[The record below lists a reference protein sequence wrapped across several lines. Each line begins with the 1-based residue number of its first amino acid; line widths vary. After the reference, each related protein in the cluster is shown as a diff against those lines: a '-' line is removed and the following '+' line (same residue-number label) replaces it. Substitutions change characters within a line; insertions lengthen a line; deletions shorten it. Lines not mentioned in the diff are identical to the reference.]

1 MNPIIKALRRLVPEE
16 IKALLEKIDSFDS
29 ATDSSYYDTNEY
41 MRKARLTRLER
52 ALLRDAMYRIERRDA
67 MVNAM
72 NIVIYNHTDRGFYT
86 SGAAISGN
94 LLNSI
99 NGTFDRQYSIYQ
111 METAKEQAE
120 AFRQQAEAMRQ
131 QVAAGDRKKVVIRRK
146 PADA

>member
-29 ATDSSYYDTNEY
+29 ATDSSYYDVNEY

-86 SGAAISGN
+86 GGVISG
-94 LLNSI
+94 SVF
-99 NGTFDRQYSIYQ
+99 NGISSEVDRQFSIYQ
-111 METAKEQAE
+111 NAE
-120 AFRQQAEAMRQ
+120 AARQQA
-131 QVAAGDRKKVVIRRK
+131 AAVERKKVVVRRK
-146 PADA
+146 PAGA

>member
-29 ATDSSYYDTNEY
+29 AVDSSYYDTNEY

-72 NIVIYNHTDRGFYT
+72 NIVIYNHQDRNFYT
-86 SGAAISGN
+86 GNVISGGVFN
-94 LLNSI
+94 GLNQQ
-99 NGTFDRQYSIYQ
+99 TFRDSLYQ
-111 METAKEQAE
+111 TAESV
-120 AFRQQAEAMRQ
+120 RQQT
-131 QVAAGDRKKVVIRRK
+131 VDRKKVLVVRRK
-146 PADA
+146 PAGA